1 MKDGDSNPAV
11 TNGRLLPAEDR
22 AYQAIRT
29 AIIEGVHAH
38 GAHIDAGSIAVA
50 LGISR
55 TPVREAFRRLHAE
68 GLLTLIANRGAYVTP
83 WTRGDVD
90 EMFSLR
96 VVLESHAAAI
106 AAERLDAGGIGHL
119 RHLAERMERA
129 AGGRAGQ
136 HLPGHDLQLIMTL
149 NGEFHRAIIGASANR
164 RLTTIMSTLVD
175 TPLIMRTFADYDA
188 TDLQRSM
195 AHHRELIDA
204 FAAKDADWA
213 ASVMRSHLHAAHQV
227 VLRSQPLASEPAA
240 DVQRRR
246 KAGPGEKRRPPPRPR
261 AAH

>member
-1 MKDGDSNPAV
+1 MADGNNDP
-11 TNGRLLPAEDR
+11 TGKRRLLAAEDR
-22 AYQAIRT
+22 AYQAIRA
-29 AIIEGVHAH
+29 AIIEGVHAN
-38 GAHIDAGSIAVA
+38 GAHLDAGGIAVA

-90 EMFSLR
+90 ELFSLR

-106 AAERLDAGGIGHL
+106 AAERLDAAGLGQL
-119 RHLAERMERA
+119 RQLAERMERE

-136 HLPGHDLQLIMTL
+136 HLPVHNLQSIMTL
-149 NGEFHRAIIGASANR
+149 NGEFHRTIIGASANR
-164 RLTTIMSTLVD
+164 RLTTIMSNLVD
-175 TPLIMRTFADYDA
+175 TPLIMRTFSDYGEAD
-188 TDLQRSM
+188 LHRSM

-227 VLRSQPLASEPAA
+227 VLRSRQLAGEPVAA
-240 DVQRRR
+240 GFGPRRR
-246 KAGPGEKRRPPPRPR
+246 KS
-261 AAH
+261 AH